1 MEMGRIKPYK
11 RILVWLWFQW
21 ESLFHILFQVKQIDP
36 ANKLYFS
43 RVKTYHGQAMLL
55 DDGEEIRDGDRIIEL
70 HFNNRMLFHMLTET
84 GSMVQLAV
92 GMIRI
97 TKQTLPLLLKQI
109 EIDPSMGN
117 IKGVIGITMIHRGT
131 KKLGFTIVDLPAGI
145 FSYMTKYY
153 LRVLL
158 SVINPEGKQL
168 IEHKGNVFTPKIV
181 VLSVKELEKRYRGE
195 AS

>member
-1 MEMGRIKPYK
+1 MDRIKPYK

-21 ESLFHILFQVKQIDP
+21 ESLFHILFRVRQIDP
-36 ANKLYFS
+36 ANKMYYC

-55 DDGEEIRDGDRIIEL
+55 DDGEQIRDGDRIIEL

-92 GMIRI
+92 GMIRT
-97 TKQTLPLLLKQI
+97 TKQTLPILLKQI
-109 EIDPSMGN
+109 EHDPNMGN
-117 IKGVIGITMIHRGT
+117 IKGIYGITMIHRGT
-131 KKLGFTIVDLPAGI
+131 QKLGFTIVELPTGI
-145 FSYMTKYY
+145 FSYLTKYY

-158 SVINPEGKQL
+158 SVLHPEGKHL
-168 IEHKGNVFTPKIV
+168 IELKGNAFTPKIV

>member
-1 MEMGRIKPYK
+1 MDRIKPYK

-92 GMIRI
+92 GMIRSI
-97 TKQTLPLLLKQI
+97 KLTLPLLAKQV
-109 EIDPSMGN
+109 EFDPNMGN
-117 IKGVIGITMIHRGT
+117 IKGICGITMIHRGT
-131 KKLGFTIVDLPAGI
+131 KQLGFTIVELPSGI
-145 FSYMTKYY
+145 FSYLTKFY
-153 LRVLL
+153 LRLLL

-168 IEHKGNVFTPKIV
+168 LELKGNAFTPKIV
-181 VLSVKELEKRYRGE
+181 ALSVKELGKRYRGE
-195 AS
+195 TS